1 MIGVYNVD
9 TRTIGYLNIEP
20 QPIMSN
26 PTYISAAGVI
36 ISSKPEITTNKITLR
51 G

>member
-20 QPIMSN
+20 PPTTGN
-26 PTYISAAGVI
+26 PTYRSAAGVI
-36 ISSKPEITTNKITLR
+36 ISSNP
-51 G
+51 